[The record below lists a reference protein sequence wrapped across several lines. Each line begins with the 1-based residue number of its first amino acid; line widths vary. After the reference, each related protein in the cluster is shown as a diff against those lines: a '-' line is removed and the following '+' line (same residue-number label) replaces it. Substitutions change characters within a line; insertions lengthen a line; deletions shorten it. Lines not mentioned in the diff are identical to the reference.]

1 MNHMP
6 EDFSEL
12 ESRLTD
18 TARASLERA
27 GMIAQD
33 TGSPYVGT
41 EHVLLGVLAQNA
53 SLGAKILAESGV
65 TLDRAESV
73 LDLTPDAIKIVVIDR
88 GVSRDVMQMIR
99 TAWQLAMEFGQD
111 HIGTEHLVYSMLTQ
125 RDARATRLLR
135 DMNVDLQ
142 MIRDG
147 LEEVFDRQRQESESE
162 SGTEAQKRSRELG
175 VLEKYG
181 IDLTAKAQH
190 DELDPVIGRDKETQ
204 RMVTIL
210 GRRTKNNPA
219 LIGEPGV
226 GKTAVVEGLAQRI
239 VKGAVPGF
247 LLGKRIVQLDL
258 TAMVAGTKYR
268 GQFEER
274 LQKVLTAVKK
284 HQEII
289 LFIDELHLLVGA
301 GSAEG
306 SMDAANVLKPAL
318 ARGEV
323 RVIGAT
329 TFEEYRKHIEKDAAL
344 GRRFQTVT
352 VNEPDVDMAA
362 RMVQGLASRLA
373 EHHRVQLDSEAV
385 QMAVE
390 LAERYIPERQLP
402 DKAIDVID
410 EAAALLRSETSAEK
424 TAKQRLEE
432 QIRKLAAKIDLAVE
446 SEDYERAAQHKV
458 RMMQLEQRAKDF
470 SEEESEQSRPVV
482 DETALRRAVSAIT
495 NVPLE
500 RLDRHQAKALTKLE
514 ARLGKQVLGQT
525 EAIHA
530 LARTIK
536 RARSGLSGG
545 RRPLGTFVFLGP
557 TGVGK
562 TELARVLANEVFGGE
577 RSLIKID
584 MSEFGEK
591 HMAARLVGAPAGYV
605 GYEDGGKLTDRVR
618 RQPYSV
624 VLFDEIEKAHPDVL
638 NMLLQILE
646 DGQLTDS
653 SGRTVSFRQTIIIL
667 TSNLGA
673 EKMTQEVELGFR
685 SARETSQRI
694 ESLHERN
701 AQAAK
706 GELENLMRPELI
718 NRFDAIVTFHA
729 LTRPVVGK
737 IFDNLVAELAT
748 AVAAQERKL
757 VVTPAAKRRLINE
770 GFSEQYGARPLRR
783 VIEQQVGDA
792 IADVLIDGS
801 SKQGD
806 TLEIAV
812 QRGEVVVN
820 VKTP

>member
-12 ESRLTD
+12 ESHLTA

-27 GMIAQD
+27 GIIAQD
-33 TGSPYVGT
+33 TGSPYIGT
-41 EHVLLGVLAQNA
+41 EHVLLGVLAQNT
-53 SLGAKILAESGV
+53 SLGAKVLAESGV

-73 LDLTPDAIKIVVIDR
+73 LDLTPDAIKIVVVDR
-88 GVSRDVMQMIR
+88 GVSRDVLQMIR
-99 TAWQLAMEFGQD
+99 TAWQLALEFGQN
-111 HIGTEHLVYSMLTQ
+111 HIGTEHLVYSMLAQ
-125 RDARATRLLR
+125 RDARATRLLK
-135 DMNVDLQ
+135 DMNIDLQ
-142 MIRDG
+142 MIRDD
-147 LEEVFDRQRQESESE
+147 LEDVFERQRRDS
-162 SGTEAQKRSRELG
+162 ELG
-175 VLEKYG
+175 RSSDDPRSSKALGILEKYG
-181 IDLTAKAQH
+181 VDLTAKAVV
-190 DELDPVIGRDKETQ
+190 DDLDPVIGREREMK
-204 RMVTIL
+204 RMITIL

-226 GKTAVVEGLAQRI
+226 GKTAVVEGLAQKI
-239 VKGAVPGF
+239 AKGKVPDF
-247 LLGKRIVQLDL
+247 LIGKRLIQLDL

-274 LQKVLTAVKK
+274 LQKVLAEVKK
-284 HQEII
+284 HQEVI
-289 LFIDELHLLVGA
+289 LFIDEVHLLVGA

-329 TFEEYRKHIEKDAAL
+329 TFEEYRKHIEKDSAL
-344 GRRFQTVT
+344 GRRFQTVI
-352 VNEPDVDMAA
+352 VDEPDIETAI
-362 RMVQGLASRLA
+362 RMVQGLVKRL
-373 EHHRVQLDSEAV
+373 EKHHHVRLDDEAV
-385 QMAVE
+385 RTAVE
-390 LAERYIPERQLP
+390 LVSRYIPERQLP

-410 EAAALLRSETSAEK
+410 EAAALLRSESGSERTPK
-424 TAKQRLEE
+424 RNLEE
-432 QIRKLAAKIDLAVE
+432 QIRKKAAEIDLAVE
-446 SEDYERAAQHKV
+446 SENYEMAASHKV
-458 RMMQLEQRAKDF
+458 QMMQLEKLAKQ
-470 SEEESEQSRPVV
+470 SESEDKLPIV
-482 DETALRRAVSAIT
+482 DEAVLRRAVSAIA
-495 NVPLE
+495 NVPLN
-500 RLDRHQAKALTKLE
+500 RLDRHQAKSLAKLE
-514 ARLGKQVLGQT
+514 SRLSKQVLGQQ
-525 EAIHA
+525 EAIHV

-536 RARSGLSGG
+536 RARSGLISGK
-545 RRPLGTFVFLGP
+545 RPLGSFVFLGP

-577 RSLIKID
+577 KSLIKID

-653 SGRTVSFRQTIIIL
+653 TGRVVSFRQTIIIL

-673 EKMTQEVELGFR
+673 EKMTQEVELGFK
-685 SARETSQRI
+685 SARPAPHRLD
-694 ESLHERN
+694 SLHERN
-701 AQAAK
+701 AQAARS
-706 GELENLMRPELI
+706 ELEQMMRPELI
-718 NRFDAIVTFHA
+718 NRFDAIVTFRA

-737 IFDNLVAELAT
+737 IFDNLIGELAKS
-748 AVAAQERKL
+748 VASQERKL
-757 VVTPAAKRRLINE
+757 VVTPVAKRKLIDQ

-783 VIEQQVGDA
+783 VVEQQVGDA
-792 IADVLIDGS
+792 IADVLIDNS

-806 TLEIAV
+806 ILEIAI
-812 QRGEVVVN
+812 QNGEVVVN
-820 VKTP
+820 VKTS